1 MTLLGLH
8 RPDVVVRSPPAA
20 LRNAAPALGR
30 QPGRWGGGAFAD
42 RCPGKKNRS
51 LGTLTGRDE
60 LMDQNW
66 IKPRRKKTKELE
78 GRTWG

>member
-30 QPGRWGGGAFAD
+30 QPGRWGVGWGLQTDA
-42 RCPGKKNRS
+42 
-51 LGTLTGRDE
+51 LE
-60 LMDQNW
+60 
-66 IKPRRKKTKELE
+66 RKTEV
-78 GRTWG
+78 

>member
-30 QPGRWGGGAFAD
+30 QPGRWGGGVCRPMPWKEKQKFRDTD
-42 RCPGKKNRS
+42 R
-51 LGTLTGRDE
+51 TGRTDGSE
-60 LMDQNW
+60 LD
-66 IKPRRKKTKELE
+66 
-78 GRTWG
+78 